1 MITASL
7 IATIARD
14 DTSDEVY
21 QSDEE
26 TEDEEDEDDVDLD
39 EAAQYLNGELRPYVA
54 KLTSGEYK
62 TILQLVTVL
71 RHGKEGKHLT
81 DRAINAMDGVQNL
94 RKAVYE

>member
-1 MITASL
+1 MSTL
-7 IATIARD
+7 TRRHN
-14 DTSDEVY
+14 TSTVSCDGC
-21 QSDEE
+21 
-26 TEDEEDEDDVDLD
+26 L
-39 EAAQYLNGELRPYVA
+39 A